1 MLYVA
6 PRSTWINCGSMPAAL
21 AQRVPVLPS
30 TASAQGNCGVGE
42 QVVGRFRARLVV
54 CAPTCRVAG
63 SKPTIRASTSRALGR
78 FLKTEIPAFRCCN
91 GSKNLFIS
99 NLLLYL

>member
-21 AQRVPVLPS
+21 AQRVPVALPS

-54 CAPTCRVAG
+54 CALADREIG
-63 SKPTIRASTSRALGR
+63 SKPIIRTSTSRALGR
-78 FLKTEIPAFRCCN
+78 FLKT
-91 GSKNLFIS
+91 GLFIR
-99 NLLLYL
+99 NLLFTNSPGIPLNVS